1 MDDAQPMVL
10 ERDPKADSL
19 TNVRPDQLLDFDS
32 ATVVAAALARLCP
45 QAAAGSK
52 SEADCLLRDTR
63 KLYEGNMRY
72 FRTLRGVKYSNKTQP
87 KGRDSHRNHI
97 TYPKSLSPAE
107 FPCKEY
113 CATSTNTYLGLRC
126 LFQGLW

>member
-45 QAAAGSK
+45 QAAASSK
-52 SEADCLLRDTR
+52 SEADCLLRDAR

-72 FRTLRGVKYSNKTQP
+72 FRTLKGIKYSNKTQP
-87 KGRDSHRNHI
+87 KGRDSHVSIIVESGRVPMCEHI
-97 TYPKSLSPAE
+97 LQQVQIDVISK
-107 FPCKEY
+107 
-113 CATSTNTYLGLRC
+113 GLVN
-126 LFQGLW
+126 